1 MKNTTLSLLLVLFLS
16 ACSHKTESSVAPGST
31 EFSIAAGDVVT
42 TSVEAVTGRRPSS
55 PTQEMYAVR
64 VTLSGAKSAAFRQF
78 TKDHLNQE
86 VQIMIGTNVVQ
97 QPVIRAEISSPK
109 IELMFSSPDEARAIA
124 DSLSK
129 K

>member
-1 MKNTTLSLLLVLFLS
+1 M
-16 ACSHKTESSVAPGST
+16 
-31 EFSIAAGDVVT
+31 AAGDVVS

-55 PTQEMYAVR
+55 PTQEMYAVH